1 MCSHFRVRRDV
12 CSHFRVLSSRF
23 VFRFGSG
30 SGSGFGV
37 LVFGV
42 LALASTAA
50 AQTPAIVNGTIE
62 RHDAI
67 RSVEDTVRSIAARGP
82 GPSWVGYAVP
92 IGGRPREAG
101 CWTSGAQA
109 VRTIT
114 EPVKLEGPDAILV
127 LARLADGRV
136 SEIRVASPECSF
148 DTGGLALHWLTDVR
162 PADSV
167 SWLAKLTS
175 DSSRRLGNA
184 ATMAIAL
191 HAAPEAFERL
201 LELAR
206 SGTPG
211 EVRASALFW
220 LAQRAGDKA
229 VGAIS
234 DALDDPDAEIRTRA
248 VFALTL
254 LPTEERV
261 TRLIDLARSHRDAT
275 VRRQAMFWLG
285 QSRDPRVLAFFEQ
298 ILR

>member
-1 MCSHFRVRRDV
+1 
-12 CSHFRVLSSRF
+12 
-23 VFRFGSG
+23 
-30 SGSGFGV
+30 
-37 LVFGV
+37 VFGV
-42 LALASTAA
+42 LALAPAAA
-50 AQTPAIVNGTIE
+50 AQTPSVVNGTIE
-62 RHDAI
+62 RHDAV
-67 RSVEDTVRSIAARGP
+67 RSLEDTVRAIAARGP
-82 GPSWVGYAVP
+82 DPSWVGYAVP

-101 CWTSGAQA
+101 CWTSSAQA

-114 EPVKLEGPDAILV
+114 EPVKLEGPDSILV
-127 LARLADGRV
+127 LARLAEGRV
-136 SEIRVASPECSF
+136 GEIRVASPECSF
-148 DTGGLALHWLTDVR
+148 DSGGLTLHWLTGVR

-167 SWLAKLTS
+167 SWLAMLTR

-191 HAAPEAFERL
+191 HAAPEALDHL
-201 LELAR
+201 LQLAR
-206 SGTPG
+206 SGAPG
-211 EVRASALFW
+211 DVRAPALFW

-229 VGAIS
+229 IGPIT
-234 DALDDPDAEIRTRA
+234 DALNDPEAEIRTRA

-261 TRLIDLARSHRDAT
+261 TRLIDLARSHRDAA